1 MNKDSNS
8 NSKKA
13 VENIIKEKK
22 NSRDK
27 KIKENEALI
36 HSVKQSFK
44 DLDIG
49 IKSIQ
54 VGNLQINISNESNEN
69 NSDKNND
76 ELHYEKLLTENKPL
90 FILSI
95 NTDNIGY
102 YGKEKAC
109 FEKQILSDLVDE
121 KLIYHLAPTCK
132 LYSNNQSYPWKNDM
146 MDTSSFVIFITDENE
161 LKNLWLNIKLWIKTK
176 WHDDILAKE
185 KFFHKAESVY
195 QVVLIKVISSKI
207 NEKIREHKKK
217 QEEFEKYQKL
227 NEWTALTQQEL
238 KKMLNS
244 LVILQEHPEMG
255 EQMNGIIEMVS
266 PLLSKTIED
275 NNKLKKLEKECVKAK
290 NTVYKCWNYTSIRLL
305 DWNPNKIPL

>member
-1 MNKDSNS
+1 MNQDSNS
-8 NSKKA
+8 DKA

-22 NSRDK
+22 NARYK
-27 KIKENEALI
+27 TIKENETLI

-121 KLIYHLAPTCK
+121 KLIYHFAPTCK
-132 LYSNNQSYPWKNDM
+132 LYSNNQIYPWKNDM
-146 MDTSSFVIFITDENE
+146 IDTSSFVIFITDENE

-185 KFFHKAESVY
+185 KIFHKAESVY
-195 QVVLIKVISSKI
+195 QVVLIKIISSKI
-207 NEKIREHKKK
+207 NEKIREYKKK

-255 EQMNGIIEMVS
+255 EQMNSIMEMVS
-266 PLLSKTIED
+266 PLLSKTIEN
-275 NNKLKKLEKECVKAK
+275 NNKLKKLEKEYVKSK
-290 NTVYKCWNYTSIRLL
+290 NAVYKCWNYTSIRLL
-305 DWNPNKIPL
+305 DLNSNQIPL